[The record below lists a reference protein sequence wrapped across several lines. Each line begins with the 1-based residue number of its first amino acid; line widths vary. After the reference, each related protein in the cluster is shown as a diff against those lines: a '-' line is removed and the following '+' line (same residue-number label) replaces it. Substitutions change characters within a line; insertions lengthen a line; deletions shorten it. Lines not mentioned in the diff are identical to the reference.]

1 MLALIK
7 KYKLLVFLFI
17 FGLILPNTS
26 FSGAL
31 GYVPVSVNTTFVAKT
46 YGFVVVRL
54 LADPTER
61 NVVAQG
67 VVDGETVASA
77 SAADNVGSVISTSTQ
92 SFTFPVRK
100 GSKWKVD
107 STFGSSKVEVRWFT
121 FGIIL

>member
-1 MLALIK
+1 MIGNFYSKTGIDDAHVQPINDII
-7 KYKLLVFLFI
+7 LVTNQI
-17 FGLILPNTS
+17 VVGITN
-26 FSGAL
+26 GA
-31 GYVPVSVNTTFVAKT
+31 V
-46 YGFVVVRL
+46 VVVRL
-54 LADPTER
+54 LADTTER

-77 SAADNVGSVISTSTQ
+77 SAADNVGTIISTATQ

-121 FGIIL
+121 FGISL